1 MRESSLPVA
10 LHSAILI
17 HARSSLQMVWLIP
30 ARSSQSKFQETIV
43 LLRHSQSA
51 KRIASVKVVFE
62 GQETLKKKIKNSAC
76 IEKGD
81 VISYELQ
88 GRLGLRRVALVPR
101 SAERK
106 TDA

>member
-43 LLRHSQSA
+43 PRVILVPLRHLQSA

-62 GQETLKKKIKNSAC
+62 GQVTLMP
-76 IEKGD
+76 
-81 VISYELQ
+81 
-88 GRLGLRRVALVPR
+88 RV
-101 SAERK
+101 K
-106 TDA
+106 

>member
-1 MRESSLPVA
+1 MPWLSHEGLHEQSSM
-10 LHSAILI
+10 
-17 HARSSLQMVWLIP
+17 QMVWLNP

-43 LLRHSQSA
+43 SRVPLCYQQSA

-62 GQETLKKKIKNSAC
+62 GQVALKKKIKNSAC

-88 GRLGLRRVALVPR
+88 GRLGLRRVALAPR